1 MRIGTMI
8 RDVISAILSRPAT
21 EKYPFERRPVP
32 ERLRGS
38 LHWDPEKCTGCAL
51 CSKDCPA
58 NALEVITLDKKAKR
72 FAVRYYVDRCIYCAQ
87 CVQNCRFNCLE
98 MAKDEWELAARQRG
112 PFTVTY
118 GREAELAE
126 LVATMP
132 PAEVKA
138 VPAG

>member
-1 MRIGTMI
+1 MM
-8 RDVISAILSRPAT
+8 RDVIGAIFSRPAT
-21 EKYPFERRPVP
+21 EKYPFERRPSP
-32 ERLRGS
+32 ERLRGA
-38 LHWDPEKCTGCAL
+38 LHWDPDKCTGCAL

-58 NALEVITLDKKAKR
+58 NALEVITLDKKSKR

-98 MAKDEWELAARQRG
+98 MASDEWELAALHRG

-118 GREAELAE
+118 GREEELAE
-126 LVATMP
+126 LVAGLP
-132 PAEVKA
+132 PAEAKA